1 MSSKKHNDTA
11 ADLNKPYEENEI
23 QLKGILG
30 FAVGLFLLIV
40 ITFGLMWAFLNVL
53 SDYAR
58 ENAGPVNPMIL
69 SEKERLP
76 PEPRLQAAP
85 GFGVESKKGWVNL
98 ELSVPQA
105 EYRELQKQWTH
116 LWEFGQK
123 DEKTGTVT
131 VMPIDKAKEKVLSQN
146 LKAKSGPDAEK
157 VLAASRLYISDS
169 SGPIGL
175 GDQPID
181 RFIDRS
187 DD

>member
-11 ADLNKPYEENEI
+11 ADLSKAYEANEI
-23 QLKGILG
+23 QLKGIFG

-53 SDYAR
+53 GDYTR

-85 GFGVESKKGWVNL
+85 GFGVESEKGWVNL
-98 ELSVPQA
+98 ELDAPQA

-116 LWEFGQK
+116 LWQYGKK

-131 VMPIDKAKEKVLSQN
+131 VMPIDKAKEQVLSQN
-146 LKAKSGPDAEK
+146 LKARTGPEAEK
-157 VLAASRLYISDS
+157 VLTASRLHISDS
-169 SGPIGL
+169 SAG
-175 GDQPID
+175 
-181 RFIDRS
+181 RMASEMNR
-187 DD
+187 